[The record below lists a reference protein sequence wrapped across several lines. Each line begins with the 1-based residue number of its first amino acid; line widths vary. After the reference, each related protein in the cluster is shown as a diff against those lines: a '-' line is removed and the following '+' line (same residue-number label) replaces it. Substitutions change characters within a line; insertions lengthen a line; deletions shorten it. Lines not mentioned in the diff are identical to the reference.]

1 MTDLMTTDVA
11 TFAAAIFVAVCVL
24 WLVWRALRSLFRPH
38 PSKTRDIGLPPEPDA
53 RRREPTLSAAPA
65 PTLSPSV
72 PDAADVLALK
82 ASIDA
87 LARQIGL
94 LEKRLG
100 PANTNVPPAT
110 APRPAREAAEPP
122 RREVPETPVIVPDR
136 RI

>member
-1 MTDLMTTDVA
+1 MTDLMTGLAPLAA
-11 TFAAAIFVAVCVL
+11 TIFVTVCVL

-53 RRREPTLSAAPA
+53 RRREPTLGAAPA

-100 PANTNVPPAT
+100 PPTRMCR
-110 APRPAREAAEPP
+110 PRLRRGPQEKRPNRRAERF
-122 RREVPETPVIVPDR
+122 RRPQ
-136 RI
+136 